1 MTFCILFLESF
12 QRLLLQYEKCTKL
25 AFLGENGKTSELF
38 ILITLNEEKNS
49 SLIMQVLRKVNM
61 EVWWRI
67 RTKEFSWNKEPWMRF
82 SLSANSRRP
91 SMHVS
96 CSKIFLYIK
105 IFIYLWR
112 QQLISI
118 PNKYKDACYRG
129 LPQSHE
135 VFKYSMEKKMGHI
148 KMI

>member
-1 MTFCILFLESF
+1 
-12 QRLLLQYEKCTKL
+12 
-25 AFLGENGKTSELF
+25 
-38 ILITLNEEKNS
+38 
-49 SLIMQVLRKVNM
+49 
-61 EVWWRI
+61 
-67 RTKEFSWNKEPWMRF
+67 MRF

-96 CSKIFLYIK
+96 MFKNLLVYQD
-105 IFIYLWR
+105 IYLSMKTV